1 MAAKKMY
8 INGVEI
14 NAKLIPDL
22 TALTAVE
29 VTDTTK
35 KSIPVA
41 DEDSPNDEAKRMLL
55 SELAD
60 LISDG
65 AGVKV
70 YEALLTQSGT
80 DAPTATILRNTLGV
94 VPTLSYVSP
103 GIYRLNASGAF
114 DENKTIV
121 MIGTGE
127 TANPTEQFIVTR
139 TDNYIIILT
148 TSINFTTKTYDE
160 LDELLNYTPIQ
171 IKIYP

>member
-55 SELAD
+55 SELAN
-60 LISDG
+60 LLTDG
-65 AGVKV
+65 AVVKI
-70 YEALLTQSGT
+70 YEAIISQTGT
-80 DAPTATILRNTLGV
+80 NAPVATILKNTLGGTPIWSRDGV
-94 VPTLSYVSP
+94 GNYYLTL
-103 GIYRLNASGAF
+103 NGAF
-114 DENKTIV
+114 PQTKTLLPPAIATSS
-121 MIGTGE
+121 GSLLLPLNNG
-127 TANPTEQFIVTR
+127 
-139 TDNYIIILT
+139 DNN
-148 TSINFTTKTYDE
+148 SINFYSINLEGETPTTPIDIEQQYIS
-160 LDELLNYTPIQ
+160 IQ
-171 IKIYP
+171 IKIHP

>member
-1 MAAKKMY
+1 MATKKMY

-55 SELAD
+55 SELSN
-60 LISDG
+60 LITDG

-70 YEALLTQSGT
+70 YEALLTQTGT
-80 DAPTATILRNTLGV
+80 DVPTATIGKNT
-94 VPTLSYVSP
+94 
-103 GIYRLNASGAF
+103 
-114 DENKTIV
+114 
-121 MIGTGE
+121 IGTINLLYISDG
-127 TANPTEQFIVTR
+127 TYNIQSTSGLFTVGKTFVYVGQSTDLNDLNFIQAVPQDEESIHLITKVLSTLAR
-139 TDNYIIILT
+139 TNGILQ
-148 TSINFTTKTYDE
+148 N
-160 LDELLNYTPIQ
+160 TPIK
-171 IKIYP
+171 IVIYP